1 MLRRE
6 LELRRETETL
16 RPFRE
21 PSPKKHDLEKTI
33 DMSHRTSFRNASLFL
48 ATCLTLGC
56 SNGGSLGCGSST
68 KSPSSDSTGGGGPSL
83 ASGLLGVYRVDRYQ
97 GSQAGCDQLTD
108 VPERPG
114 YLVLYVFQP
123 NDGGGEARLGGAFCG
138 DARLCRA
145 LAEKASEP
153 AVGYSF
159 ISGDDASGWQG
170 WGVVGT
176 GPVEDQC
183 GATVQSH
190 VLTSPTGP
198 TIRIKTTT
206 VDAVYAPLVEEDVA
220 TCKNRDAI
228 TAAKADLPCKSL
240 LVLEATRDGD
250 L

>member
-1 MLRRE
+1 M
-6 LELRRETETL
+6 
-16 RPFRE
+16 P
-21 PSPKKHDLEKTI
+21 HG
-33 DMSHRTSFRNASLFL
+33 TSLLKNASLFL

-68 KSPSSDSTGGGGPSL
+68 KSTHSDSTSAAELKVPS
-83 ASGLLGVYRVDRYQ
+83 GVLGVYKVDRYQ
-97 GSQAGCDQLTD
+97 SSQGGCDQLID
-108 VPERPG
+108 VSDRPG
-114 YLVLYVFQP
+114 YLVLYIFQP
-123 NDGGGEARLGGAFCG
+123 NDGSSKARLGGAFCG
-138 DARLCRA
+138 DASLCRA
-145 LAEKASEP
+145 IADKASEP

-176 GPVEDQC
+176 RPVEEQC

-198 TIRIKTTT
+198 TIRIETTT

-228 TAAKADLPCKSL
+228 AAAKGDLPCKAL
-240 LVLEATRDGD
+240 LVLEATREGG